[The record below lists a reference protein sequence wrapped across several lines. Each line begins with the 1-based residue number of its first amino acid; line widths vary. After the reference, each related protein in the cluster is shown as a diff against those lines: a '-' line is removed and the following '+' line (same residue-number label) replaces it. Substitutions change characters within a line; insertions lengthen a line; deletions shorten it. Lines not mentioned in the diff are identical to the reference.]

1 MVVLRTFSKIYGLAG
16 LRIGYAVAPAA
27 VAADLARVRGPF
39 DVSETAHAAALAS
52 LGDAAELER
61 RRQVNAGERER
72 LRSGLEQRGLTPLP
86 AVANFLC
93 AEVGDAAGLA
103 ARLEAE
109 GVIVRPL
116 APFGAPG
123 SVRITVGLA
132 DENDVLL
139 AALDR
144 CLQPA

>member
-1 MVVLRTFSKIYGLAG
+1 MR
-16 LRIGYAVAPAA
+16 PA
-27 VAADLARVRGPF
+27 L
-39 DVSETAHAAALAS
+39 HAS
-52 LGDAAELER
+52 VD
-61 RRQVNAGERER
+61 QR
-72 LRSGLEQRGLTPLP
+72 LRSALGQRGLTPWP
-86 AVANFLC
+86 AAANFLC
-93 AEVGDAAGLA
+93 VEVGDGAALA

-132 DENDVLL
+132 DENDALL